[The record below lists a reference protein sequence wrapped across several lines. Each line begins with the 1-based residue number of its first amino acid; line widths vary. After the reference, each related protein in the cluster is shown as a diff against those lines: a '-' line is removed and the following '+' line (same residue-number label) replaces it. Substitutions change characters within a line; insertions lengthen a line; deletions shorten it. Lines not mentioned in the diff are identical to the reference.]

1 VATGG
6 DRPGRGGN
14 ATGGER
20 SSDGG
25 RPGWR
30 GLALLLGGVLLLV
43 YGLPLAT
50 LVVGRSPAS
59 LLASVRDP
67 AVTTAATTTLLSATV
82 STAVAVVL
90 GIPLGYWLARTDS
103 RAKSGLTALVAF
115 PLVLPPVVSGMLL
128 VAAFGGQGLGG
139 LVGVSATR
147 TFAGVVLA
155 QVFVASPFVVL
166 SARSAFAGVNRTV
179 EEAAATLGAS
189 EWRTFRQ
196 VTLPLAGRGI
206 LAGITLAF
214 ARAAGEFG
222 ATLMVAYF
230 PRTLPVQIRV
240 AFQTG
245 GLDAAFPVAVV
256 LVAVS
261 LVALGAI
268 NVLGGSRL
276 VGV

>member
-1 VATGG
+1 MSRVTTG
-6 DRPGRGGN
+6 P
-14 ATGGER
+14 E
-20 SSDGG
+20 

-50 LVVGRSPAS
+50 LVVGRSPAT

-67 AVTTAATTTLLSATV
+67 AVTNAATTTLLSATV

-90 GIPLGYWLARTDS
+90 GVPLGYWLARTAS
-103 RAKSGLTALVAF
+103 RAASGLTALVAF

-139 LVGVSATR
+139 LVGFSATR

-166 SARSAFAGVNRTV
+166 SARSAFAGVDRAM

-189 EWRTFRQ
+189 EWRTFRR

-261 LVALGAI
+261 LLALGAI
-268 NVLGGSRL
+268 NLLGGSRL

>member
-1 VATGG
+1 M
-6 DRPGRGGN
+6 

-20 SSDGG
+20 SGSGAQTGG
-25 RPGWR
+25 GERLGGRERPGWR
-30 GLALLLGGVLLLV
+30 SLALVLGGVLLLV

-59 LLASVRDP
+59 LLASIRDP
-67 AVTTAATTTLLSATV
+67 AVTNAAATTLLSATV

-90 GIPLGYWLARTDS
+90 GVPLGYWLARTDS
-103 RAKSGLTALVAF
+103 RAQSGLTALVAF

-139 LVGVSATR
+139 LVGFSATR
-147 TFAGVVLA
+147 TFGGVVLA

-166 SARSAFAGVNRTV
+166 SARSAFTGVNRTV

-206 LAGITLAF
+206 LAGITLAY

-268 NVLGGSRL
+268 NLLGGSRL